1 MITESLESVL
11 KAHPFLGG
19 MADRHLHALVSCAKN
34 VRFADGDFLCR
45 EGEQADVFYLIREGQ
60 AALEIRLPEKG
71 GIRVDTLGTDDIL
84 GWSWIVAPYVWHFD
98 ARAVGGVRA
107 LVLDGKCL
115 RNKSEEDHDLG
126 YELLKRFAPLIEQRL
141 TATRL
146 QLLDI
151 YGRSAS

>member
-1 MITESLESVL
+1 MNIESLENVL
-11 KAHPFLGG
+11 RAHPFLSGL
-19 MADRHLHALVSCAKN
+19 AEHHLKALVGCTKN
-34 VRFADGDFLCR
+34 GRFADGDFLCR

-60 AALEIRLPEKG
+60 VALEIRLPEKG

-115 RNKSEEDHDLG
+115 RNKSEDDHDLG

-146 QLLDI
+146 QVLDI
-151 YGRSAS
+151 YGRSA